1 MHNVCRALVENLVQ
15 RRVWYTNIP
24 RQLKCNFNYG
34 ISMQDHSSNS
44 IRWGFNALVPRNHFV
59 QEALIKVRSYVDCR
73 VESVARKPKT
83 LAMDSNHS
91 SEEELEE
98 IIKARSGRSCT
109 NVATH
114 HQTSAKSIED
124 LIEQKSRYEPIIIL
138 SAFFLHIFPLS
149 TFNLIFTYLSF
160 GTNSG
165 FFSGPLFC
173 Q

>member
-1 MHNVCRALVENLVQ
+1 M
-15 RRVWYTNIP
+15 
-24 RQLKCNFNYG
+24 
-34 ISMQDHSSNS
+34 
-44 IRWGFNALVPRNHFV
+44 VPRNHFV

-165 FFSGPLFC
+165 FFLVHFFVNEFLEKSRKSEFTDFRPEFF
-173 Q
+173 QISI